1 MMIVEQT
8 HEEFDL
14 NNTGRHKDKDINR
27 QFLVTA
33 TSAENDNTTSNNQNN
48 ILSSKDTFSKSVID
62 TKCMPTKPP
71 LIKVTKK
78 ESPIKDQN
86 GESFTLSPW
95 RKSPYPFTP
104 NQGQSHS
111 FRYLSQIAAAQYPI
125 KNDTVVVSD
134 DMEVNKSKSFGFTL

>member
-8 HEEFDL
+8 HEEFDV

-48 ILSSKDTFSKSVID
+48 LLSSKDTFSKSVID

-71 LIKVTKK
+71 LIRVTKK

-86 GESFTLSPW
+86 GETISKKNRQYAEKIFKKQQKL
-95 RKSPYPFTP
+95 Y
-104 NQGQSHS
+104 QE
-111 FRYLSQIAAAQYPI
+111 YLEKLGKY
-125 KNDTVVVSD
+125 K
-134 DMEVNKSKSFGFTL
+134 K